1 MSDKIYRKLAKHM
14 DRLPSG
20 YPPGPNDEH
29 IRVLELLF
37 TPEEAELAMCCS
49 VIPEQIRVIARRA
62 GLPVEEASRRLDAM
76 SDKGLI
82 FSYDYKGATH
92 YMAAQFA
99 IGVWEWHLSQLTPE
113 LVAAV
118 DAYMPYYTSAQ
129 RWQQA
134 PQLRTIPVGR
144 SIPAE
149 AEVMHYERAE
159 ELVAQQ
165 KKILVAP
172 CICRRERAM
181 AGQPCDRPEETCL
194 VFGMGVDYYQKNGL
208 GRVIDQTE
216 ALEILKKADKAGLV
230 LQPSHAQKIV
240 NICCCCGC
248 CCRVLEALKK
258 HPVPAEAVS
267 SPFIARAEPDTCK
280 ACGVCE
286 KRCQMDA
293 ISYDADGKVVL
304 DAGRCIGCGLCV
316 STCPTGSLTLERKP
330 EKAQRPLPRNNLDNL
345 MAMARAR
352 GKMGPA
358 AMTGLVLKSKL
369 DRLLAGKG

>member
-1 MSDKIYRKLAKHM
+1 MSEKIYRKLAKHM
-14 DRLPSG
+14 DQLPSG

-37 TPEEAELAMCCS
+37 TPEEAELATKCS
-49 VIPEQIRVIARRA
+49 VIPEEARVIARRA
-62 GLPVEEASRRLDAM
+62 GLSVDEARRRLDAM

-82 FSYDYKGATH
+82 FSYTYKGATH
-92 YMAAQFA
+92 YMAGQFA
-99 IGVWEWHLSQLTPE
+99 IGVWEWHLGQLTPE

-118 DAYMPYYTSAQ
+118 DAYMPYYTTAQ

-144 SIPAE
+144 SIPAG
-149 AEVMHYERAE
+149 AEILDYERAE

-172 CICRRERAM
+172 CICRKERAM

-208 GRVIDQTE
+208 GRVIDQAE
-216 ALEILKKADKAGLV
+216 ALEILKKADQAGLV
-230 LQPSHAQKIV
+230 LQPTHAQKIM

-248 CCRVLEALKK
+248 CCRVLEGLKK
-258 HPVPAEAVS
+258 HPAPAEAVS
-267 SPFIARAEPDTCK
+267 SPFVAAADPETCE

-286 KRCQMDA
+286 DRCQMGA
-293 ISYDADGKVVL
+293 ISYDAEDKVVL
-304 DAGRCIGCGLCV
+304 AAERCIGCGLCV
-316 STCPTGSLTLERKP
+316 STCPSGSLTLVRKP
-330 EKAQRPLPRNNLDNL
+330 AEQQRAVPSNNLENL

-358 AMTGLVLKSKL
+358 SMAGLALKSKL
-369 DRLLAGKG
+369 DRLLASKE